1 MRNSCVVRKEFRI
14 LLRDAHGRIQGSYQ
28 DGKFDKKPVAGKDL
42 TLSIDVN
49 LQALAERMLQGKI
62 GSVVAIEPS
71 TGEVLAL
78 VSSPTY
84 DPRALVGRMRS
95 KTHRALSRN
104 VWKPLSE
111 PCHHGTVSSRFNI
124 QDNPGTYISNRRYH
138 HTVDNVPV

>member
-1 MRNSCVVRKEFRI
+1 MLRRHTRISCAVKKGVQI

-28 DGKFDKKPVAGKDL
+28 NGKFDTKPVAGKDL
-42 TLSIDVN
+42 TLSIDVK

-84 DPRALVGRMRS
+84 DPRTLMGRMKQNAS
-95 KTHRALSRN
+95 CLVTKCVETTFESCYPWDSIL
-104 VWKPLSE
+104 
-111 PCHHGTVSSRFNI
+111 GFYI
-124 QDNPGTYISNRRYH
+124 QDNAGIDISH
-138 HTVDNVPV
+138 